1 MKTSV
6 KGARGSRA
14 SELQGACTGKP
25 RRRLCLA
32 RDDNCGG
39 SGAME
44 LVARRESQC
53 LLGSVPS
60 RRLLASW
67 IHLVRAVYWLGGL
80 RLHRAD
86 SWQNPI
92 VSARA

>member
-1 MKTSV
+1 
-6 KGARGSRA
+6 
-14 SELQGACTGKP
+14 
-25 RRRLCLA
+25 
-32 RDDNCGG
+32 
-39 SGAME
+39 ME